1 MQAFVDSTNKVD
13 KEATLKKRMD
23 RDGYLYIRGLLPR
36 RQLEELRLKWLK
48 ILEEAGWLTTGTA
61 LEEGIPNLKAFCVE
75 PELSYMKV
83 MTRVY
88 SLIEFQAINHH
99 PNLIALVKSLLGGT
113 ILAHPRLIGRTLF
126 PQKTEYT
133 TPPHQDWVPIQGT
146 TKTYTAWIAMSDLTP
161 EMGGLQLST
170 GSHKGGIYD
179 FQPALGAGGME
190 VTATLD
196 GKWVHTPVKQGDV
209 IFFHSLMVHK
219 GVANTGDRFR
229 LSIDA
234 RFQRVDAPIA
244 PGSLEPHGNEV
255 RNWEKVYT
263 AWPANS
269 KLKYYWQ
276 QYSLNVQAF
285 DPSFVEK
292 RDRLGLEMATAG
304 DPRARSVLQRIVTR
318 DNDPAKRAQ
327 AADLL
332 AKLDTLLNE

>member
-1 MQAFVDSTNKVD
+1 MYAFVDSTNKVH
-13 KEATLKKRMD
+13 KGAELKKRMG
-23 RDGYLYIRGLLPR
+23 RDGYLYIRGLLPCQ
-36 RQLEELRLKWLK
+36 QLEELRLKWLK
-48 ILEEAGWLTTGTA
+48 ILEEAGWLTNGTA
-61 LEEGIPNLKAFCVE
+61 LEEGIPNLEAFCVE
-75 PELSYMKV
+75 PELPYMEV

-99 PNLIALVKSLLGGT
+99 PNLIALLESLLGGT

-126 PQKTEYT
+126 PQQTEYT

-146 TKTYTAWIAMSDLTP
+146 TETYTAWIAMSDLSP
-161 EMGGLQLST
+161 EMGGLQLCT
-170 GSHKGGIYD
+170 GSHKDGIYD

-269 KLKYYWQ
+269 KLKYYWR
-276 QYSLNVQAF
+276 QYSLNVKPF
-285 DPSFVEK
+285 DPSYVEK
-292 RDRLGLEMATAG
+292 RDRLGLEMGVAG
-304 DPRARSVLQRIVTR
+304 DPRARSVLQRIVAR
-318 DNDPAKRAQ
+318 GNDPAKRAQ

-332 AKLDTLLNE
+332 AKLDT